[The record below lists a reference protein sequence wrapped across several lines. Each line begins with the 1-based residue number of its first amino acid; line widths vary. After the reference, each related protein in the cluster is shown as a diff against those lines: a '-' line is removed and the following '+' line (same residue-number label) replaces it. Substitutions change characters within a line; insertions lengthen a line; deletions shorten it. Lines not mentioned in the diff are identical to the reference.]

1 MVGPVS
7 QPCPWSLLIPVSA
20 EEDVESCRRKAAR
33 GIRNDRKRKGVRN
46 VNASVKSLKRAS

>member
-1 MVGPVS
+1 M
-7 QPCPWSLLIPVSA
+7 IPVSA